1 MGVVPVTVFAQWE
14 FRILLA
20 RSTMYMSTLCA
31 METIHLL
38 DKEREV
44 ESECRVPEKPIARR
58 AQPLPGPPPS
68 AATTAAAESGG
79 ERDRRSRADPA
90 LRRSITFRS
99 PSNAR
104 HSRQSTYRDKD
115 NYLLVIETFQNYKIL
130 IFRSFAPV
138 TYLLRLYF
146 LSDI

>member
-20 RSTMYMSTLCA
+20 RSTMYMGTFCA

-58 AQPLPGPPPS
+58 AQPLPGPPS
-68 AATTAAAESGG
+68 SAAESAAVNGI
-79 ERDRRSRADPA
+79 ADCAPIQ
-90 LRRSITFRS
+90 RYV
-99 PSNAR
+99 AR
-104 HSRQSTYRDKD
+104 YVPEFVRMH
-115 NYLLVIETFQNYKIL
+115 
-130 IFRSFAPV
+130 
-138 TYLLRLYF
+138 
-146 LSDI
+146 DIRTVDIP

>member
-20 RSTMYMSTLCA
+20 RSTMYMGTLCA

-44 ESECRVPEKPIARR
+44 ESECRVPEKPTARR

-68 AATTAAAESGG
+68 TAERAAVN
-79 ERDRRSRADPA
+79 ADCAPIQRYVA
-90 LRRSITFRS
+90 RYVPEFVECTFG
-99 PSNAR
+99 
-104 HSRQSTYRDKD
+104 QSTYPPR
-115 NYLLVIETFQNYKIL
+115 
-130 IFRSFAPV
+130 
-138 TYLLRLYF
+138 
-146 LSDI
+146 

>member
-20 RSTMYMSTLCA
+20 RSTMYMGTLCA

-68 AATTAAAESGG
+68 AAAERAAVNGIADCAPIQRYVARYAPESVECTTFG
-79 ERDRRSRADPA
+79 
-90 LRRSITFRS
+90 
-99 PSNAR
+99 
-104 HSRQSTYRDKD
+104 QSTYRDEG
-115 NYLLVIETFQNYKIL
+115 NYLLAARYFKITKYQIL
-130 IFRSFAPV
+130 ISTLWHP
-138 TYLLRLYF
+138 
-146 LSDI
+146 